1 MFQSKF
7 FRACYGILLVF
18 LIVYLGT
25 KIDFIFKPIVVL
37 FNTIFFPL
45 LIAGVLYYLFR
56 PIVFFLEKKKIPRT
70 LSILLIYIGA
80 AALFTLLIITVFPIL
95 WKQITDLI
103 NQIPAFADEITF
115 MVKDVMDSKW
125 FMEVQQTSAFN
136 LDSIISTATGYATE
150 FLKGITTNITGFIG
164 VVTNVVMI
172 FVTVPIVL
180 FYLLKEGEKAPVN
193 LLRFLPKNRRENGRA
208 ILTQMDDTISSY
220 IQGQVLVSTCVGTLL
235 LIGYWIIGIEYAL
248 LLAIAAM
255 LTNVIPYLG
264 PILATIPA
272 LFVALADDNSM
283 MVVYVLIVM
292 TVAQQIESNFIS
304 PQIMGNKLEMHPI
317 TIIFIILA
325 AGSLAGVLGVI
336 LAVPFYAIM
345 KVLVSNIYR
354 LIMLRYPEEK

>member
-7 FRACYGILLVF
+7 FKACYGILLVF
-18 LIVYLGT
+18 LIIFLGT

-37 FNTIFFPL
+37 FNTTFFPL
-45 LIAGVLYYLFR
+45 LISGVLYYLFR
-56 PIVFFLEKKKIPRT
+56 PIVLFLEGKKVPRT
-70 LSILLIYIGA
+70 LSILLIYMGA
-80 AALFTLLIITVFPIL
+80 AALFTLLMITVLPVLGNQFA
-95 WKQITDLI
+95 QLI
-103 NQIPAFADEITF
+103 QQIPHFAVDIQV
-115 MVKDVMDSKW
+115 MVKEVMESKW
-125 FMEVQQTSAFN
+125 FMDFQQTSSFDVN
-136 LDSIISTATGYATE
+136 SIISTGTEYATD
-150 FLKGITTNITGFIG
+150 FLKSITTNITGFIG
-164 VVTNVVMI
+164 VVTNIVMI

-193 LLRFLPKNRRENGRA
+193 LLRFLPKNRRDSGKE
-208 ILTQMDDTISSY
+208 ILTQMDSTISSY

-235 LIGYWIIGIEYAL
+235 LIGYLVIGIDYAL

-255 LTNVIPYLG
+255 FTNVIPYLG

-272 LFVALADDNSM
+272 VFVAMADSPM
-283 MVVYVLIVM
+283 MVLYVLIVM
-292 TVAQQIESNFIS
+292 TIAQQIESNFIS

-325 AGSLAGVLGVI
+325 AGSLAGFLGVI

>member
-18 LIVYLGT
+18 LIIFMGT

-45 LIAGVLYYLFR
+45 LISGVLYYLFR
-56 PIVFFLEKKKIPRT
+56 PIVLFLEGKKVPRT

-80 AALFTLLIITVFPIL
+80 AALFTLLIITVLPVL
-95 WKQITDLI
+95 GKQITDLI
-103 NQIPAFADEITF
+103 TQIPYFAEEIQI
-115 MVKDVMDSKW
+115 MVKDVMESRW
-125 FMEVQQTSAFN
+125 FTEFQETSSFDVN
-136 LDSIISTATGYATE
+136 SIISTATGYATE

-193 LLRFLPKNRRENGRA
+193 LLRFLPKNRRDSGRA
-208 ILTQMDDTISSY
+208 ILSQMDETISSY

-235 LIGYWIIGIEYAL
+235 LIGYFIIGIDYAL

-255 LTNVIPYLG
+255 FTNVIPYLG

-272 LFVALADDNSM
+272 VFVALADSPM
-283 MVVYVLIVM
+283 MIVKVLIVM

-336 LAVPFYAIM
+336 LAVPFYAIL